1 MNKKNN
7 ETTRLCKTIIKKF
20 QENINKTTVI
30 IDINKIL
37 AYSAKNSIAK
47 PPPPYSILNPD
58 TNSDSPSAKS
68 KGARLVSAN
77 LEVNHVKING
87 TKIKRTGNNM
97 CTSVE
102 SSEIVNIGNSKI
114 KSKLTS

>member
-1 MNKKNN
+1 M
-7 ETTRLCKTIIKKF
+7 
-20 QENINKTTVI
+20 
-30 IDINKIL
+30 NKIL

-68 KGARLVSAN
+68 KGARLVSAR
-77 LEVNHVKING
+77 LEVNHVRIKG
-87 TKIKRTGNNM
+87 TKIKTTGNNIY
-97 CTSVE
+97 TSVE
-102 SSEIVNIGNSKI
+102 SSEIENTGNNKI